1 MKISGCRPIVATDI
15 YSDIETI
22 LKAGTVDDLGGSD
35 GVGNAGAPDASPVI
49 EGLKREERG

>member
-1 MKISGCRPIVATDI
+1 MATDI